1 MAEYNINAAT
11 RRVVLSGSAG
21 TGPYSFTFAVLVQ
34 TDLAVYLNSTKLTLT
49 TDYTVSISA
58 NGTGSVTLNTGTAN
72 VPTTPTSSDSVII
85 VGARALER
93 TTDFVT
99 AGDLRASAL
108 NEQLDAN
115 VIFDQQLAEE
125 NQRTVKAPV
134 FDPATTEGGGTVDM
148 TLPAKDTRKG
158 KYLAFNDTTGNP
170 EAGPSVSDVTTV
182 SAAATDIALLADI
195 QDGTTATNAITT
207 VAANNANVTTVAG
220 ISGNVTTV
228 AGISSDVTA
237 VASDATDI
245 GTVSSNI
252 SNVNTVAGVSANVT
266 TVAGISSNVTTVA
279 GISSNVTAVAN
290 DATDI
295 GTVATNIAD
304 VNTAASNIT
313 DIQNASTNAATAT
326 TKASE
331 AATSATNAASSA
343 TAAASS
349 ATAAASS
356 QTAAAASAASA
367 ASAFDNFDDTYLGSK
382 TSDPTVDNDG
392 DPLTSGDLYF
402 NSTANEMRVYDGAN
416 WIAATSAGNVSLILY
431 EYTATAGQTTFSGS
445 DDNSAT
451 LSYTVDNLQVV
462 MNGVVLDPADFTATN
477 GTSVV
482 LDSGATVGDQIN
494 IYAFKSFTTADMVS
508 KTAGGTFSGAVGFGG
523 GITGDVSFDTNT
535 LHVDSANNA
544 VGIGTTSPSNATLD
558 VTGRGRFLQD
568 AAATTGA
575 VVIRESSGGVGGHI
589 QFVTN
594 DNATQRG
601 FIASNSSGDI
611 LLGTSAERMRILSG
625 GLVGVGT
632 AAPDTFFDVA
642 GTGVPLEVDS
652 TNSNGFK
659 VQFKDAGTLRGYIG
673 STSTVPFYV
682 GDASAN
688 VIFQSQSAGNIV
700 QTASG
705 SASWQYALNCT
716 ASSGQLLGH
725 IIQFTAQVPN
735 NASNYF
741 LWMTDNTAARAY
753 FKSDGGLANF
763 QGNNANLSDERE
775 KKNIEDAQDA
785 WTTVKSWQVR
795 KFHFNEDADSD
806 DKRYGVIAQEFQAH
820 CPELITDYNKSPDPT
835 SDPVTRLAVKE
846 QGAMWLAIK
855 ALQEAQAKIETLE
868 TQNADFETRLAVL
881 EAE

>member
-58 NGTGSVTLNTGTAN
+58 NGTGSVTLNTGTTN
-72 VPTTPTSSDSVII
+72 VPTTPTSSDSIII

-392 DPLTSGDLYF
+392 NALVAGALYF
-402 NSTANEMRVYDGAN
+402 NDSTNEMRVYDGAN

-688 VIFQSQSAGNIV
+688 VIFQNQSAGNIV

-705 SASWQYALNCT
+705 AASWQYALNCT

-741 LWMTDNTAARAY
+741 LWMTDTSAARAY

-855 ALQEAQAKIETLE
+855 ALQEAQAKIEALEARVATLE
-868 TQNADFETRLAVL
+868 GN
-881 EAE
+881 

>member
-1 MAEYNINAAT
+1 MAKNSIRDFDNTSGNNTDIQSVDISEGCSPAGINNALREMMA
-11 RRVVLSGSAG
+11 
-21 TGPYSFTFAVLVQ
+21 
-34 TDLAVYLNSTKLTLT
+34 DLADVN
-49 TDYTVSISA
+49 DGTVSLTSPSA
-58 NGTGSVTLNTGTAN
+58 
-72 VPTTPTSSDSVII
+72 DSMTV
-85 VGARALER
+85 
-93 TTDFVT
+93 
-99 AGDLRASAL
+99 AGDL
-108 NEQLDAN
+108 
-115 VIFDQQLAEE
+115 
-125 NQRTVKAPV
+125 
-134 FDPATTEGGGTVDM
+134 TVDTS
-148 TLPAKDTRKG
+148 TLKVD
-158 KYLAFNDTTGNP
+158 
-170 EAGPSVSDVTTV
+170 
-182 SAAATDIALLADI
+182 
-195 QDGTTATNAITT
+195 
-207 VAANNANVTTVAG
+207 
-220 ISGNVTTV
+220 
-228 AGISSDVTA
+228 
-237 VASDATDI
+237 
-245 GTVSSNI
+245 
-252 SNVNTVAGVSANVT
+252 
-266 TVAGISSNVTTVA
+266 
-279 GISSNVTAVAN
+279 
-290 DATDI
+290 
-295 GTVATNIAD
+295 
-304 VNTAASNIT
+304 
-313 DIQNASTNAATAT
+313 STN
-326 TKASE
+326 
-331 AATSATNAASSA
+331 N
-343 TAAASS
+343 
-349 ATAAASS
+349 
-356 QTAAAASAASA
+356 
-367 ASAFDNFDDTYLGSK
+367 
-382 TSDPTVDNDG
+382 
-392 DPLTSGDLYF
+392 
-402 NSTANEMRVYDGAN
+402 R
-416 WIAATSAGNVSLILY
+416 
-431 EYTATAGQTTFSGS
+431 
-445 DDNSAT
+445 
-451 LSYTVDNLQVV
+451 
-462 MNGVVLDPADFTATN
+462 
-477 GTSVV
+477 
-482 LDSGATVGDQIN
+482 
-494 IYAFKSFTTADMVS
+494 
-508 KTAGGTFSGAVGFGG
+508 
-523 GITGDVSFDTNT
+523 
-535 LHVDSANNA
+535 
-544 VGIGTTSPSNATLD
+544 VGIGTISPSNATLD
-558 VTGRGRFLQD
+558 VAGRGRFLQD

-575 VVIRESSGGVGGHI
+575 VIIRESSGGVGGHI

-688 VIFQSQSAGNIV
+688 VIFQNQSAGNIV

-705 SASWQYALNCT
+705 AASWQYALNCT

-741 LWMTDNTAARAY
+741 LWMTDTSAARAY

-868 TQNADFETRLAVL
+868 TKVALLETQNANFETRLAAL
-881 EAE
+881 EAN